1 MNGAYPINYF
11 LLRLLKFHSND
22 DILNEDE
29 KAIQKEIIEFINNIF
44 LLTRFQGQKYNIRYK
59 PKSKLKEV
67 TVHPISFLHNYA
79 TNKYKNI
86 FKFYFDYL
94 LKESLIDIFTRLYP
108 FNKNI
113 LGKFC
118 SILYILSY

>member
-29 KAIQKEIIEFINNIF
+29 KIAQKEITDFINNIF
-44 LLTRFQGQKYNIRYK
+44 LLTRFQSQKFNIRYK

-67 TVHPISFLHNYA
+67 TIHPISFLHNYA

-94 LKESLIDIFTRLYP
+94 LKENLINIFTHLYP

-113 LGKFC
+113 SGNFC
-118 SILYILSY
+118 FIYILTD